1 MNGLIKYLLARA
13 AIKGG
18 RELNEAAQEQ
28 EGPEAPPE
36 RPPEPTPEQ
45 MADPIQRS
53 MYEQQMR
60 KYMEWEQAQKTGLLN
75 FEN

>member
-1 MNGLIKYLLARA
+1 MSGLLKYLLAQA

-18 RELNEAAQEQ
+18 RAINEASQE
-28 EGPEAPPE
+28 EPEAPPE

-53 MYEQQMR
+53 MYEEQMR
-60 KYMEWEQAQKTGLLN
+60 KYMEWERAQNTGLLN
-75 FEN
+75 FEK